1 MGIKYNAY
9 EKEGNGETEHEDGEK
24 ENENRGMERKKGS
37 SIGVRIKKGED
48 GKEENELG
56 SLCGTVLHHLIIP
69 WSINRPSQPWNI
81 GRLMEENG
89 TP

>member
-1 MGIKYNAY
+1 MSKEERGR
-9 EKEGNGETEHEDGEK
+9 EK
-24 ENENRGMERKKGS
+24 
-37 SIGVRIKKGED
+37 
-48 GKEENELG
+48 ENELG

-81 GRLMEENG
+81 WRLMKENG